1 MSGHPPKSDEIN
13 LITPEGSPGPVLIEK
28 ESDEINLIT
37 PEGSPGPVLIEKE
50 PTPPPPEP
58 KVVTSGLAISMPG
71 AAAETRRVSFETAQ
85 IRKDAKAGWNAAC
98 GQADPKAKGPA
109 PTVVKSEPGAGG
121 SAATVV
127 KPCPTAPPADMH
139 KTLQVRWAVPGKDY
153 SDHEPDRDSD
163 MEAPGQWLNQSSLR
177 RVRRKKVARLPSAT
191 VVKPEAGAGETTEE
205 SSEEERPRAGGKMR
219 VHKPP
224 GPGRKPYER

>member
-1 MSGHPPKSDEIN
+1 MGSFNTMSGHPPK
-13 LITPEGSPGPVLIEK
+13 
-28 ESDEINLIT
+28 SDEINLIT

-85 IRKDAKAGWNAAC
+85 IRKDAEAGWNAAC
-98 GQADPKAKGPA
+98 GQADPRAKGPA

-139 KTLQVRWAVPGKDY
+139 KTLQVRWVVPGKDY

>member
-1 MSGHPPKSDEIN
+1 MGVVQHHERPSPKSDEIN

-85 IRKDAKAGWNAAC
+85 IRKDAKADWNAAC

-109 PTVVKSEPGAGG
+109 PTVVKS
-121 SAATVV
+121 
-127 KPCPTAPPADMH
+127 CPTAPPADMH

-153 SDHEPDRDSD
+153 SDH
-163 MEAPGQWLNQSSLR
+163 
-177 RVRRKKVARLPSAT
+177 
-191 VVKPEAGAGETTEE
+191 
-205 SSEEERPRAGGKMR
+205 
-219 VHKPP
+219 
-224 GPGRKPYER
+224 

>member
-1 MSGHPPKSDEIN
+1 MGSFNTMSGHPPK
-13 LITPEGSPGPVLIEK
+13 
-28 ESDEINLIT
+28 SDEINLIT

-58 KVVTSGLAISMPG
+58 KVVTYGLAISMPG

-85 IRKDAKAGWNAAC
+85 IRKDAEAGWNAAC

-109 PTVVKSEPGAGG
+109 PTVVKSE
-121 SAATVV
+121 
-127 KPCPTAPPADMH
+127 
-139 KTLQVRWAVPGKDY
+139 PGKDY